1 MFQDTGE
8 AGLGV
13 VIRNH
18 DGEVMAA
25 LSEKIPQPSSVTLLE
40 ILAARRAAIFV
51 HEVGLW
57 NSIMEGD
64 SETVIKALQGGDM
77 FQSAFGHLFRDTLL
91 YTKLIQN

>member
-1 MFQDTGE
+1 MPRPTEVKWRSPAQWEYKTNFDGAMFQDTGE

-13 VIRNH
+13 AIRNH

-51 HEVGLW
+51 HEVGL
-57 NSIMEGD
+57 
-64 SETVIKALQGGDM
+64 
-77 FQSAFGHLFRDTLL
+77 
-91 YTKLIQN
+91 